1 MKNFLLLICIAIS
14 INLNAQVTRNEAI
27 NIVVDEL
34 ISPYTLEQKWLF
46 SKYEIMYLNDT
57 LWLDDYL
64 DYYTCPFDENWV
76 FFVDDC
82 PVAFWAH
89 PCRYVFMDANNAD
102 YEIIDEDWPPY
113 PFLYNYMDF
122 LLEWEWILS
131 THIDTYQ
138 LLQNEEFMIT
148 TPNPFQNHL
157 KINIHS
163 DINEPLLLQLFDSNG
178 RIVMSDTENKPL
190 KIEWLVKL
198 NTENLEAGIYVLIV
212 SNKNQLLISKKLVK
226 TD

>member
-1 MKNFLLLICIAIS
+1 MKLILCSLLIILS
-14 INLNAQVTRNEAI
+14 FSLMAQITRDEAI
-27 NIVVDEL
+27 DLVITEIVGPDSL
-34 ISPYTLEQKWLF
+34 MYNHLYSRYDK
-46 SKYEIMYLNDT
+46 MYLNDT
-57 LWLDDYL
+57 LWLEGFL
-64 DYYTCPFDENWV
+64 DYYTCPFAENWV
-76 FFVDDC
+76 FFIDDC
-82 PVAFWAH
+82 PLAHWAH

-131 THIDTYQ
+131 THIDPYQ
-138 LLQNEEFMIT
+138 LLQKEEFMIT
-148 TPNPFQNHL
+148 APNPFQNHL
-157 KINIHS
+157 NINIQS

-178 RIVMSDTENKPL
+178 RIVMSYTENESL

-212 SNKNQLLISKKLVK
+212 SNKNQLLFSKSLIK